1 MAELIR
7 SFRYTV
13 RRQWDRA
20 KLFFFFSSSN
30 EALNSFI
37 SPYYICVTSLSAACY
52 VCASTES
59 NDGRVAI
66 TLLSKWTRCLNQSP
80 SPYLRHLCCYSPTLP
95 INVWLWWLPPD
106 LSVTQSV
113 PCEGNNP
120 PPPPKCFAYVYV
132 RMRMCMCTCACINA
146 RPRDQSLWARS
157 FLNQNLVPIFAVKW
171 LWYVAVVRVFFFFFE
186 GFYNVKCL
194 FSVKY
199 TRIVASWCYGCVKC
213 AGPFIWLVVCN
224 VTLANYVFYDV
235 ELGCMRRNRRTRN
248 QQVFLNA
255 QNVAWL
261 VFTLPFC
268 ALSNFLTCYHILW
281 KRSSY
286 IFVYY
291 YILLN
296 ENIYVYYCSCDGC
309 VLRLRD
315 GLAKRKS
322 LM

>member
-1 MAELIR
+1 MAPARLKCNTICAVWGKQSSTSTKMFCICIR
-7 SFRYTV
+7 AY
-13 RRQWDRA
+13 A
-20 KLFFFFSSSN
+20 
-30 EALNSFI
+30 
-37 SPYYICVTSLSAACY
+37 
-52 VCASTES
+52 
-59 NDGRVAI
+59 
-66 TLLSKWTRCLNQSP
+66 
-80 SPYLRHLCCYSPTLP
+80 
-95 INVWLWWLPPD
+95 NVH
-106 LSVTQSV
+106 
-113 PCEGNNP
+113 
-120 PPPPKCFAYVYV
+120 VYV
-132 RMRMCMCTCACINA
+132 RMYKCAT
-146 RPRDQSLWARS
+146 SWS
-157 FLNQNLVPIFAVKW
+157 VTVGKVIFKSEFGTNICCQMT
-171 LWYVAVVRVFFFFFE
+171 VVYSGCSRFFE